1 MPLSKMRVYELA
13 KLLEMNNKDLLTLL
27 EKVSV
32 PVKSHMS
39 TIDDDAIQLVEEE
52 VEKSKKKKTSSGKSA
67 PAKAEPEKKAP
78 APKEAPAETGPKAPI
93 EFADFQKLDLRIGT
107 ILAAE
112 QHPNADKLLR
122 FDVDLGEEKPRQI
135 VSGIAAHFKPE
146 DLVGRKVVVVA
157 NLPPR
162 KLRGLE
168 SQGMI
173 LTAEFDGGLSLLT
186 ADAPSGSS
194 IA

>member
-1 MPLSKMRVYELA
+1 MSKMRGYELA

-78 APKEAPAETGPKAPI
+78 APKAGKGESKTPAPA
-93 EFADFQKLDLRIGT
+93 
-107 ILAAE
+107 AAE
-112 QHPNADKLLR
+112 TRMRAAAEMNGSALSPRTDSELR
-122 FDVDLGEEKPRQI
+122 PGASR
-135 VSGIAAHFKPE
+135 AH
-146 DLVGRKVVVVA
+146 
-157 NLPPR
+157 
-162 KLRGLE
+162 RG
-168 SQGMI
+168 
-173 LTAEFDGGLSLLT
+173 TNC
-186 ADAPSGSS
+186 
-194 IA
+194 